1 MKISEIL
8 NISIKKLEKSGVENP
23 ANDARLLL
31 AHVLDKDVSYIIGHF
46 DENLNE
52 EQISRYEDFVDRRAK
67 REPLSHI
74 TQKRG
79 FWKHEF
85 FVSCDVLDPRPD
97 SETLIETVLD
107 LYSETPPKNM
117 LEFGVGSGC
126 LILSLMK
133 EFRDASAMGVDISKK
148 ALAITK
154 KNATLLDCSLK
165 LVESNWGENINGSFD
180 LIISN
185 PPYIAKS
192 DIEELQPEVK
202 DYEPYLA
209 LSGGDTGLDAF
220 YPLFDSIKKLL
231 AENGFAVL
239 EIGQN
244 QEKEIVKISEKYGLK
259 CVRQVSDLAGIIRIL
274 VFKFN

>member
-8 NISIKKLEKSGVENP
+8 NASKKELKKAGVDNP

-31 AHVLDKDVSYIIGHF
+31 AHALGKDVSYIIGHF
-46 DENLNE
+46 DEALNE
-52 EQISRYEDFVDRRAK
+52 EQIRLYDECVKRRAN

-79 FWKHEF
+79 FWKHDF
-85 FVSCDVLDPRPD
+85 FVSGDVLDPRPD

-107 LYSETPPKNM
+107 LYSDTPPKNM

-133 EFRDASAMGVDISKK
+133 EFPTAKATGVDISKK
-148 ALAITK
+148 ALAIAK
-154 KNATLLDCSLK
+154 KNANLLDCSLR

-192 DIEELQPEVK
+192 DIDELQPEVR

-209 LSGGDTGLDAF
+209 LNGGNTGLDAF

-231 AENGFAVL
+231 AENAFAVI

-244 QEKEIVKISEKYGLK
+244 QEKEIVKISEEYGLK
-259 CVRQVSDLAGIIRIL
+259 CVQQVHDLAGIIRIL
-274 VFKFN
+274 VFKRK